1 MIFIYLRHLNDYFN
15 DNIIFKCV
23 ILFET
28 FVILPINYICIIV
41 FELESFYVTY
51 FFLKKKRRQL
61 FLIFY

>member
-51 FFLKKKRRQL
+51 FF
-61 FLIFY
+61 F